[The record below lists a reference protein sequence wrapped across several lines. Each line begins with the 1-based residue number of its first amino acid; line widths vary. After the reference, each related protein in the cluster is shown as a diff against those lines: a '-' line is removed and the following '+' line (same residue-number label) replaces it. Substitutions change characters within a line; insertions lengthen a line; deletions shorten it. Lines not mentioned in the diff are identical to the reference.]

1 MTALHRIVLLAALVA
16 SDLTTILFDHK
27 SKNRRKFLRA
37 RNGFNVSCSIHN
49 RKWAGAWFLPRRSS
63 SDAFFS
69 GVSLSGGIS
78 GLTGCRFVSGVGGA
92 ISGSSLVGWLLIFN
106 RPISRR
112 P

>member
-49 RKWAGAWFLPRRSS
+49 RKWAGAWFLPRR
-63 SDAFFS
+63 
-69 GVSLSGGIS
+69 IS
-78 GLTGCRFVSGVGGA
+78 HLAEYR
-92 ISGSSLVGWLLIFN
+92 
-106 RPISRR
+106 SRR
-112 P
+112 F